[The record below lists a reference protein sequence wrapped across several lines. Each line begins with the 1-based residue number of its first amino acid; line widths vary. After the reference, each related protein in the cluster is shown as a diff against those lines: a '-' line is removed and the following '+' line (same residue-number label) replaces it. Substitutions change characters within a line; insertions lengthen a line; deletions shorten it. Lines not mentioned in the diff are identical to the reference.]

1 MPVKVNLRK
10 GEKCQRNTAI
20 LAINRRDSQT
30 ILLSKPKPKPMLQ
43 RSDGKVAVGLS
54 VFYQYLIP
62 MEFETVVDH
71 NLYMAITVH
80 ACNMCF
86 WHSTIFF

>member
-1 MPVKVNLRK
+1 
-10 GEKCQRNTAI
+10 
-20 LAINRRDSQT
+20 
-30 ILLSKPKPKPMLQ
+30 MLQ